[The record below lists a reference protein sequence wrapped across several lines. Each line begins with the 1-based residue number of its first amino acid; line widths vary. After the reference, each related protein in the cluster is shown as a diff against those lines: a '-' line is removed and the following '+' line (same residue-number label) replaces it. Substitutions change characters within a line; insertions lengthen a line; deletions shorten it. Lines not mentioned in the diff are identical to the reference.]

1 MADTIPMELGHA
13 FLLDLVGVLVLVGFG
28 SYFFFMEVVNHLEA
42 RVYEKTYYESAVDHA
57 QDEGCTTKASLAQDG
72 HDLFDR
78 T

>member
-1 MADTIPMELGHA
+1 
-13 FLLDLVGVLVLVGFG
+13 
-28 SYFFFMEVVNHLEA
+28 MEVVNHLEA